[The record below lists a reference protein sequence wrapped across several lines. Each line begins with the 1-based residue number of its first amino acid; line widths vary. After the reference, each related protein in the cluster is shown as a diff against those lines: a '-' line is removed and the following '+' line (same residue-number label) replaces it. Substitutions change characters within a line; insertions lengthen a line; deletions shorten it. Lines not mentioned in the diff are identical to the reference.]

1 MDASDAT
8 REPDEETFALKLRR
22 GRVHGPGRES
32 LEQRLAIASILAA
45 AGPTPEQPRLGRL
58 EVQSRIGSG
67 GMGVVYRAY
76 DPELGRLVAV
86 KLLRGFSER
95 ARRVLI
101 AEEAR
106 ALARLSHPNVVAV
119 YDIVDSDREL
129 YFVMEYVAGGT
140 LRGWLDT
147 HPEATWR
154 EVLDWFVQA
163 GRGLSA
169 AHGAGIVH
177 QDFKPENVLV
187 GTDGR
192 VRVADFGLARSD
204 GEADGV
210 EGGTP
215 YYMAPEAKAGRPAT
229 AASDQYSYCKAL
241 SDALPRAGGQVPAS
255 VLHAIERG
263 TREDPSERHASLAAL
278 VETLE
283 EALDVRSET
292 RTRTMLLERVERL
305 WLSGVLD
312 RSLGGGGAIELGLR
326 EAPEL
331 VEPPFRDF
339 GITETAPRTISSR
352 ELQHALNES
361 HGSLLITGPPGSGKT
376 TLLLLLCRELW
387 RTSTL
392 FPEAPAPAVLSLS
405 TYEPETRAGRSL
417 SEHFGR
423 WVVDELVTKY
433 GLPRPT
439 VRRWFD
445 ESGIV
450 LLLDGLDETDSLLRG
465 RVVETLNRFREDHP
479 LPMVVTCRDTEYE
492 AIDARLAFGGAVR
505 VQPLDDAGVTNLVE
519 ERRALHLMTRLAR
532 EETLRDELRNPL
544 MLTLYASTE
553 GLEATD
559 APGWTVAYEQYV
571 DKAFAGTSPGER
583 AKLEAQ
589 LGFLARTMRRHNTS
603 DLWLER
609 LHFGWLE
616 QRWEVIAAYVTGI
629 VCVLLFGVG
638 LNLAQ
643 VPLTGDPLAS
653 ALTFGLGV
661 SITSFAY
668 TRGRIKPVERL
679 RWSWRR
685 ALRLLPITTACAAV
699 VGLAE
704 ALRVNFA
711 ANMVG
716 AAITGAILALVF
728 ALEAGDTAARVR
740 PNAGIRRSLDY
751 ALGVSFGFGVPVGL
765 LFAFVIN
772 PHVTRPLIVVVEHTG
787 NPSLVV
793 GVAVG
798 LFVLT
803 ALFLI
808 YGGFTVIMH
817 WVLRLW
823 LAWRTPLPLAL
834 ARMLGRAAELGLMRR
849 VGGGHVFLHRTLLDY
864 FADGTAPESAS
875 RRQG

>member
-1 MDASDAT
+1 MDAGDAA
-8 REPDEETFALKLRR
+8 REPDEETLALRLRR

-45 AGPTPEQPRLGRL
+45 TGPAKERPRLGRL

-76 DPELGRLVAV
+76 DPDLGRLVAV
-86 KLLRGFSER
+86 KLLRGFTER
-95 ARRVLI
+95 ARRTLI

-106 ALARLSHPNVVAV
+106 ALARLNHPNVVAV

-129 YFVMEYVAGGT
+129 YFVMEYVPGGT
-140 LRGWLDT
+140 LRRWLDA

-163 GRGLSA
+163 GRGLVA

-192 VRVADFGLARSD
+192 VRVADFGLARRD
-204 GEADGV
+204 GDEGGI

-215 YYMAPEAKAGRPAT
+215 HYMAPEVRAGDRAT
-229 AASDQYSYCKAL
+229 TASDQYSYCKAL
-241 SDALPRAGGQVPAS
+241 SDALAATKDAPVS
-255 VLHAIERG
+255 VRHAIERG
-263 TREDPSERHASLAAL
+263 THDDPAQRHPSLAAL
-278 VETLE
+278 LEILEAALET
-283 EALDVRSET
+283 RPET
-292 RTRTMLLERVERL
+292 RTRALLLERVERL

-312 RSLGGGGAIELGLR
+312 RSLGGGGAIELALR

-331 VEPPFRDF
+331 VEPPWKDWDVATKPAR
-339 GITETAPRTISSR
+339 TASSR
-352 ELQHALNES
+352 ELQHLLNES
-361 HGSLLITGPPGSGKT
+361 NGSLLITGPPGSGKT

-392 FPEAPAPAVLSLS
+392 YPEAPAPAVLSLS
-405 TYEPETRAGRSL
+405 TYEPETRAERSA

-423 WVVDELVTKY
+423 WIVDELVTKY

-450 LLLDGLDETDSLLRG
+450 LMLDGLDETDPQLRG
-465 RVVETLNRFREDHP
+465 GVVETLNRFREDHP
-479 LPMVVTCRDTEYE
+479 LPIVVTCRDSEYE
-492 AIDARLAFGGAVR
+492 ALDARLAFGGAVR
-505 VQPLDDAGVTNLVE
+505 IQPLDDAGMTNLVE
-519 ERRALHLMTRLAR
+519 ERRAVHLMAKLAR
-532 EETLRDELRNPL
+532 NETLRDELRNPL

-553 GLEATD
+553 RLDDAAG
-559 APGWTVAYEQYV
+559 APGWAIAYEQYV
-571 DKAFAGTSPGER
+571 DEAFAGTAPEER
-583 AKLEAQ
+583 RKLESQ
-589 LGFLARTMRRHNTS
+589 LGYLARAMRENNTS

-616 QRWEVIAAYVTGI
+616 HRWEEIAAYVTG
-629 VCVLLFGVG
+629 VVAVLLFGVG

-643 VPLTGDPLAS
+643 VPVTGDPLAS

-685 ALRLLPITTACAAV
+685 ALRLLPITTVCATV

-711 ANMVG
+711 ANIVG
-716 AAITGAILALVF
+716 AGITGAILALVF

-751 ALGVSFGFGVPVGL
+751 ALGVSLGFGVGVGL

-772 PHVTRPLIVVVEHTG
+772 PYVTRPLIVVVEHTG

-798 LFVLT
+798 LFVFT

-808 YGGFTVIMH
+808 YGGFTVLMH
-817 WVLRLW
+817 GVLRLW

-834 ARMLGRAAELGLMRR
+834 PRMLARAVELGLMRR
-849 VGGGHVFLHRTLLDY
+849 VGGGYVFLHRTLLDY
-864 FADGTAPESAS
+864 FADRRMPSA
-875 RRQG
+875 RG